1 MCSIWGSDN
10 EPFRTP
16 ETVDDLDTVLTE
28 LDEEFVAELAAE
40 SMRRIWD
47 KKMRDPF
54 KASAAQFYDIEK
66 KQTGG

>member
-1 MCSIWGSDN
+1 M
-10 EPFRTP
+10 
-16 ETVDDLDTVLTE
+16 DTVSTE

-40 SMRRIWD
+40 SMRRVWD

-54 KASAAQFYDIEK
+54 KANAAQFYDIEK